1 MNERI
6 IAVITDARMDT
17 ERRKYRFDPL
27 YSGGA
32 AFIDGFDCPVYID
45 LATLRV
51 DPAPKALLDHDME
64 RVVGYLDNIENDGTS
79 VRCDVI
85 VGGTKDAA
93 AVFDY
98 EENVAPFVCSIGVYR
113 IEDKDIEFVD
123 DGVRA
128 KVNGRE
134 IVGRAA
140 IIHGGSLAEG
150 SFVTI
155 GGDGDAR
162 VVRAR
167 LTFTKGITMDE
178 KEKEL
183 DDAVLDEERATLD
196 IEEAVDEAVEEKVDE
211 KVDELT
217 VDAVE
222 EILADDATREDLVAE
237 VVDVA
242 AEKLEAEDFGVPVEE
257 IKEEVIEELADEK
270 VVEEKEV
277 VARAAKKAVA
287 KIKAVIS
294 KRKARR
300 AELRALAKKSPRLA
314 SLAVAKGWT
323 MEEAYRQYAKMKARR
338 SLPTLHAR
346 TSNAPRPQD
355 VLAASLAI
363 TLGMSPARAK
373 QAFKFDER
381 VIDAAESKQY
391 RGATLKT
398 IVAACNNSHKAGSF
412 GVNTNMLDAWGDAR
426 RYSRSNAV
434 KASAGF
440 STINALDVFSNVLQ
454 AFLEPT
460 QETAERVWTYVSRT
474 NVLADFNAVPS
485 YLPTLQGRLRE
496 ISETGAISNITF
508 TTERFENATR
518 ANGVNF
524 TIPEMVIIND
534 QIDVFA
540 ELLRQFETLG
550 DDCIE
555 HDVAETFWKIIDGD
569 AKDSTGAS
577 IVSAARGNLVTGAL
591 DEDGLN
597 AALTALASF
606 SNANGTPLRIDRAR
620 LLTPMKYAANA
631 LKIYNQ
637 EYVALDGGIA
647 TPNIWKGR
655 FEPFIWQYLDAAHA
669 RATKDDGTTASLL
682 ASGVWTLIR
691 DPQTRPVVCVNKL
704 VGYESPQVRTFDY
717 DPNVWGLTYQMIYPY
732 SVSTQYADG
741 IVVVKPE

>member
-1 MNERI
+1 MNEKI

-64 RVVGYLDNIENDGTS
+64 RVVGYLENIVNDGTS
-79 VRCDVI
+79 VRCDVV
-85 VGGTKDAA
+85 VGGTTDAA

-123 DGVRA
+123 EGVRA

-134 IVGRAA
+134 ITGRAA

-167 LTFTKGITMDE
+167 LFTKKGVHMDE

-183 DDAVLDEERATLD
+183 DDAVIDEERATLD
-196 IEEAVDEAVEEKVDE
+196 IEEAVDAAVDEKVDE

-217 VDAVE
+217 VEAVE

-270 VVEEKEV
+270 VEEKEV
-277 VARAAKKAVA
+277 IARAAKKAVA
-287 KIKAVIS
+287 KIK
-294 KRKARR
+294 KRLAAKKARN

-323 MEEAYRQYAKMKARR
+323 MEEANRKYAKLKALRN
-338 SLPTLHAR
+338 LPSLHALKKD
-346 TSNAPRPQD
+346 APRPQD

-363 TLGMSPARAK
+363 TLGMSPDRAK
-373 QAFKFDER
+373 NAFKCDER
-381 VIDAAESKQY
+381 VIDAAVSKEH

-398 IVAACNNSHKAGSF
+398 VVAACNNSHKAGSF

-426 RYSRSNAV
+426 RYSRSV

-460 QETAERVWTYVSRT
+460 AETAERVWTYVSRT
-474 NVLADFNAVPS
+474 NTLADFNAVPS

-508 TTERFENATR
+508 TTERFENATK

-555 HDVAETFWKIIDGD
+555 HDVAEMFWRIIDGD
-569 AKDSTGAS
+569 AKDSQGAA
-577 IVSAARGNLVTGAL
+577 IVSAARGNLITGGL

-597 AALTALASF
+597 DALTALASF

-620 LLTPMKYAANA
+620 LLSPMKYAANA

-637 EYVALDGGIA
+637 EYVQLDGGIA

-682 ASGVWTLIR
+682 VNGVWTLIR